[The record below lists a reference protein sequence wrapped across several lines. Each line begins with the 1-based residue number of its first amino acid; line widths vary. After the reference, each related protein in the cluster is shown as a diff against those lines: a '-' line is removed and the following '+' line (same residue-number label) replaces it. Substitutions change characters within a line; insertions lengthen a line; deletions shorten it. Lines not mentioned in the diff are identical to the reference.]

1 MIARP
6 ASSVVVAPTSVLRQ
20 NCPARKQ
27 LPALERMLHTCVLV
41 ALPPV
46 VVLPPEL
53 LLPPPDEEDPPLVDV
68 LPDEPPDE
76 LLDDPLDDEAL
87 GGFEQDSLTPTILK
101 ATFVDVLYVPADG
114 LCEHTFQLEVCTTER
129 CSSLASEYVTEATW
143 WARASVTALARFHPP

>member
-1 MIARP
+1 
-6 ASSVVVAPTSVLRQ
+6 
-20 NCPARKQ
+20 
-27 LPALERMLHTCVLV
+27 MLHTCVLV
-41 ALPPV
+41 ALPPVVELPPV

-76 LLDDPLDDEAL
+76 LLDDPLDDPLDDEAL

-143 WARASVTALARFHPP
+143 WARASVTAWARFHPP